1 MENALCSDG
10 IPYGGDGGG
19 DTDRT
24 SGSNGGAVSRAT
36 KGTENGYL
44 KQLPLKKTLVFF
56 FLDFLRG
63 IAMAVFIRKHI
74 HYKLVKIRKLKSFI
88 YEKDFSFLCFLMKMP
103 LRLVSFGEVLLAQK
117 YPKLGNLF
125 ASPVRTGRVGN
136 DNMGDFVWNKS
147 RRGRICPQFFYFSLK
162 YAKKTTFLCL
172 RKAVST
178 IILCFLPKQN
188 HIRFSGF
195 RHSSSGRTKR
205 PSLRMS
211 TSSNQISPP
220 PYSGVMMSTRSQW
233 IADLLPLGASS

>member
-24 SGSNGGAVSRAT
+24 SGSNGGTVSREA

-103 LRLVSFGEVLLAQK
+103 LRASVL
-117 YPKLGNLF
+117 
-125 ASPVRTGRVGN
+125 
-136 DNMGDFVWNKS
+136 
-147 RRGRICPQFFYFSLK
+147 RRGTFG
-162 YAKKTTFLCL
+162 AKVPKTWKPFRQSGADWESRKRQYGGFCL
-172 RKAVST
+172 E
-178 IILCFLPKQN
+178 QE
-188 HIRFSGF
+188 
-195 RHSSSGRTKR
+195 
-205 PSLRMS
+205 
-211 TSSNQISPP
+211 
-220 PYSGVMMSTRSQW
+220 
-233 IADLLPLGASS
+233 